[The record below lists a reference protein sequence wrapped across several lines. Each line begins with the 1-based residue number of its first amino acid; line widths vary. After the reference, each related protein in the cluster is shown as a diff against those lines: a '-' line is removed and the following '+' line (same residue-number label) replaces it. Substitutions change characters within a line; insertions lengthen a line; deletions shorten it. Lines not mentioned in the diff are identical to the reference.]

1 MSVNTC
7 LNDLASS
14 FVLSSDENESIKK
27 SITTLETRLSNWF
40 GSEVVENFKFG
51 SYTRGTILPR
61 KVDSESDIDY
71 MVVFYNYDGCKPQ
84 AYLNRLKKF
93 VEYYYSTSEIH
104 QSYPTI
110 VLKLNHIK
118 FELVPAYNEYGIYR
132 IPDGKDNW
140 MNTDPND
147 INKQLTEVNQIN
159 SYKIKP
165 VIRLIKYW
173 NIDTC
178 DRNFISYIL
187 EKNLIN
193 DLRYSYFTCTSY
205 TDYLKKALESL
216 KNKTSKDTIKTK
228 IDNSIKKI
236 DKALEYENNEM
247 PYSALSEIKKVFP
260 EV

>member
-1 MSVNTC
+1 MSVNTY
-7 LNDLASS
+7 LSDLASS
-14 FVLSSDENESIKK
+14 LVLSSDENESIKK

-40 GSEVVENFKFG
+40 GSDVIESFKFG

-61 KVDSESDIDY
+61 KADSESDIDY
-71 MVVFYNYDGCKPQ
+71 MVVFDNYDDCKPQ

-104 QSYPTI
+104 QSSPTI

-132 IPDGKDNW
+132 IPDGKDDW

-147 INKQLTEVNQIN
+147 INKQLTEVNQTN
-159 SYKIKP
+159 SSKIKP

-178 DRNFISYIL
+178 NRNFISYIL

-216 KNKTSKDTIKTK
+216 KSRTSRETVLNKIN
-228 IDNSIKKI
+228 NSINKI
-236 DKALEYENNEM
+236 DKALEYEKDEM
-247 PYSALSEIKKVFP
+247 PNTALSEMKKVFP

>member
-1 MSVNTC
+1 MSVNTY
-7 LNDLASS
+7 LNDLASNL
-14 FVLSSDENESIKK
+14 VLSNDENESIKK
-27 SITTLETRLSNWF
+27 SITTLESRLFSWF
-40 GSEVVENFKFG
+40 GSDVIENFKFG

-71 MVVFYNYDGCKPQ
+71 MVVFNNYDGCKPQ
-84 AYLNRLKKF
+84 AYLNRLKRF

-104 QSYPTI
+104 QSSPTI

-118 FELVPAYNEYGIYR
+118 FELVPAYNEYGTYR

-140 MNTDPND
+140 MDTDPND

-159 SYKIKP
+159 ASKIKP

-193 DLRYSYFTCTSY
+193 DLRYSFFTCSSY

-216 KNKTSKDTIKTK
+216 KNKTSRENILSK
-228 IDNSIKKI
+228 INNSVNRI
-236 DKALEYENNEM
+236 DKALEYKKNCQ
-247 PYSALSEIKKVFP
+247 PSLALSEIKKVFP
-260 EV
+260 EA